1 MKTIYQ
7 YVVLIDAYIDGTGNY
22 KIVEAESFR
31 EALKVYLACINVTNF
46 QVVIKGLSAF
56 AEDDYEDMLTYCNC
70 FTSTEETIENV
81 VRIDECMRKI

>member
-1 MKTIYQ
+1 MKTIYK
-7 YVVLIDAYIDGTGNY
+7 YVVLIDAYINGTGSY
-22 KIVEAESFR
+22 KIVEAESFK
-31 EALKVYLACINVTNF
+31 EALKVYLAYINVTNF